1 VKAKASVQVF
11 LFILTQNFLSHPLTR
26 ILCEHS
32 GDHDLQVPLLGTQ
45 AWIRSFNFPIVDDWR
60 AWHLDGQAAGLSHL
74 SGNFEY
80 LPHGLCAISCMYPS
94 FEWVISFA
102 QIYDSIRKQ
111 LDICNHKGDIV

>member
-1 VKAKASVQVF
+1 
-11 LFILTQNFLSHPLTR
+11 L
-26 ILCEHS
+26 
-32 GDHDLQVPLLGTQ
+32 
-45 AWIRSFNFPIVDDWR
+45 NFPIVDDWR